1 MFPFGGISFD
11 SPFYDHVFVC
21 NSLERIQE
29 AFDVSYADVVASA
42 QKSLAVRLAHVIQ
55 LELRRAGESTA
66 GLGLSRGAAAAVAQE
81 RQSKSADLG
90 GAEIF
95 KSKAKPEG
103 ELSARRF
110 GNNGD
115 DDDGAEDGGS
125 EKPSRKKRNELD
137 DSDDDDEEDKEE
149 DQDDQGT
156 LRFGTK
162 KELANYEDADADDDN
177 DEQGDDADGDD
188 SDSGSSSGSDDEG
201 NEDSN
206 GEGQGS
212 DEPTTKP
219 KAGKA
224 KAAAKKPKVPQS
236 VGMSVKAQLAGTSLK
251 EDSTNGTLSIELRFP
266 ASTRRLLMVRLVQ
279 Q

>member
-1 MFPFGGISFD
+1 VYI
-11 SPFYDHVFVC
+11 
-21 NSLERIQE
+21 SLERIQE
-29 AFDVSYADVVASA
+29 AFDVSYPDIVASA

-66 GLGLSRGAAAAVAQE
+66 GLGLHRGAAAAVAEE
-81 RQSKSADLG
+81 RQSKTADLG

-125 EKPSRKKRNELD
+125 DKPSRKKHNELD
-137 DSDDDDEEDKEE
+137 DSDDEDAEDKEE

-177 DEQGDDADGDD
+177 DDQGDDADGDN
-188 SDSGSSSGSDDEG
+188 SDSGSGNGSDDEG
-201 NEDSN
+201 NEDAT

-212 DEPTTKP
+212 DEPAAKP
-219 KAGKA
+219 KPG
-224 KAAAKKPKVPQS
+224 KAAAKKPKVRQS